1 MNTEQQHKQLEEAV
15 RSAVAFRLHR
25 RLQPAGG
32 PGDKVFPP
40 TYEGGKY
47 ALETRMIDN
56 RRTQCVLL
64 DSVQSQA
71 NRMEL
76 ALLQAHREKKFRLP
90 VISVDFRR
98 TSVKGIGVI
107 TSLEAPHR
115 IADAILRDSLYEGK
129 KFRESEFG
137 KILET
142 ASVNN
147 ATELFGVCPTALL
160 FGVWDST
167 GPLGGL
173 GTKIQRAI
181 VSEVFGVD
189 IQTGVRTSSRIDPLQ
204 IQKKAGPLYSTPA
217 GDWTL
222 NETEAKLEKGKAV
235 KLKKDGN
242 PSEANHG
249 NIAPTLEE
257 NAGGITMSY
266 ALQTVVLSLPML
278 RRLSFPIGNNENSEQ
293 EEQNVAARI
302 VIAAMGLCG
311 AISSV
316 TRDFDL
322 RSRCLLVPEG
332 PAEWEIIGND
342 GSSTSFN
349 LSFEDACELTRH
361 SIEAAKRTGLPWHEE
376 DIVLTPNPQL
386 VALVEKSQKLTMES
400 GAEGTG
406 E

>member
-1 MNTEQQHKQLEEAV
+1 MNTEQHYAKLERAV
-15 RSAVAFRLHR
+15 QTAVAFRLRR

-32 PGDKVFPP
+32 SGDKVFPP

-56 RRTQCVLL
+56 RHIQCVLL

-76 ALLQAHREKKFRLP
+76 ALLQAHREGKFRLP
-90 VISVDFRR
+90 VISVDFRK

-222 NETEAKLEKGKAV
+222 IEEEAKQEKGKAV

-249 NIAPTLEE
+249 NIVPTLEE
-257 NAGGITMSY
+257 VGGVTMSY
-266 ALQTVVLSLPML
+266 ALQTVVISLPML
-278 RRLSFPIGNNENSEQ
+278 RRLCFPNGGNENSKR
-293 EEQNVAARI
+293 EERNVVART

-311 AISSV
+311 AISTV

-342 GSSTSFN
+342 GSSTPFG
-349 LSFEDACELTRH
+349 LSFEEACELTRH
-361 SIEAAKRTGLPWHEE
+361 CIEAAKKTGLPWHEE

-386 VALVEKSQKLTMES
+386 VVLVEKSQKLAMES